1 MTKQKVI
8 NGVTVTLF
16 KTFEE
21 LKAQNFKE
29 AEVNNEGFNIYT
41 NFGAHIYGLFDLKI
55 LSIYCQGSKNMDFV
69 IKQAVDKMFP
79 ESENKEQIKAEI
91 LEFIG

>member
-16 KTFEE
+16 DSITD
-21 LKAQNFKE
+21 LKAQNAIE
-29 AEVNNEGFNIYT
+29 AQNEKGFNIYT

-55 LSIYCQGSKNMDFV
+55 LSIYCKGSKNMDFV
-69 IKQAVDKMFP
+69 IKQAVDKMF
-79 ESENKEQIKAEI
+79 SENKEQIQADI
-91 LEFIG
+91 LEFIS